1 MASCPSWVKDGE
13 LDKPALKGVVLSC
26 SERLRLPEKQEGAVR
41 ELYSL
46 IMLVWSLETRLARD
60 AADIVCDEIR

>member
-1 MASCPSWVKDGE
+1 MATTPSWVKDDS

-26 SERLRLPEKQEGAVR
+26 GERLRLPEKQEDGAK

-60 AADIVCDEIR
+60 AADIVCDEVR